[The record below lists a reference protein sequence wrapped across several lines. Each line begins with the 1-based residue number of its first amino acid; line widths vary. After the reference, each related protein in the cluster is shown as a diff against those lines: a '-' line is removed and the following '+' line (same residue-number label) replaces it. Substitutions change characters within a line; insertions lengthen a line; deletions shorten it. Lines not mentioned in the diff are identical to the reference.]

1 MEFCPNVSLCN
12 GIMFGSIYNC
22 VVPILRSMS
31 CWVSVRRHSG
41 RRVSYPNGIYPNRP
55 LSEWARVLR
64 VTLLR
69 ILELLKSR
77 PFIGI
82 FNVYSFKSIV
92 VIFCFTGSWYGDIC
106 LANLWSKYIYVSLFD
121 CFVQSE
127 AFSKLFCLQENRL
140 VLKRRNRSEASKP
153 LI

>member
-1 MEFCPNVSLCN
+1 MNSCVQGFSPNGLFSEWILMQWNFARMYPCAMDL
-12 GIMFGSIYNC
+12 IFGSINNC
-22 VVPILRSMS
+22 VGPILRSMS

-106 LANLWSKYIYVSLFD
+106 LANL
-121 CFVQSE
+121 
-127 AFSKLFCLQENRL
+127 
-140 VLKRRNRSEASKP
+140 
-153 LI
+153 